1 LDLKRSY
8 NVLPPIKVAFVLDN
22 KVVDV
27 LHTDERLGAILLS
40 NPLIVDVTGDNNT
53 QLAFLD
59 DTYNPDTNTFI
70 SSKVIDFDD
79 EEPSE

>member
-1 LDLKRSY
+1 MTE

-40 NPLIVDVTGDNNT
+40 NPVIVDVTGENNT

-59 DTYNPDTNTFI
+59 DTYNPETNTFV
-70 SSKVIDFDD
+70 SSKAAGIED
-79 EEPSE
+79 EEPAE